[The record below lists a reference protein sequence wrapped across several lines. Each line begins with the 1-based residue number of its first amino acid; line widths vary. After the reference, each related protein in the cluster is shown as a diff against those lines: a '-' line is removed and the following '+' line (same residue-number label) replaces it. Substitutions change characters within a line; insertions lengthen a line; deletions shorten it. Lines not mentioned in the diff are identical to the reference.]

1 VAISKKALAE
11 VEKVIGDMDLQE
23 LIALKAGIDERI
35 TELQDAARDEFVR
48 SMRERA
54 EQLNLNLADLAPA
67 LGIRVSGG
75 AGGGRGRRASSNG
88 TSEGPPVKFRNP
100 KNHSETWS
108 GRGRRAGWL
117 TREMASRGLSEKD
130 PVPNEFLVSTDR

>member
-1 VAISKKALAE
+1 MAISKKALAE
-11 VEKVIGDMDLQE
+11 VEKVIADMDLQE
-23 LIALKAGIDERI
+23 LVALKAGIDERI
-35 TELQDAARDEFVR
+35 TELQDAARDEFVTT
-48 SMRERA
+48 MRERA

-75 AGGGRGRRASSNG
+75 GRGRRASSNG
-88 TSEGPPVKFRNP
+88 TGDAPPVKYRNP

-130 PVPNEFLVSTDR
+130 PVPNEFLV